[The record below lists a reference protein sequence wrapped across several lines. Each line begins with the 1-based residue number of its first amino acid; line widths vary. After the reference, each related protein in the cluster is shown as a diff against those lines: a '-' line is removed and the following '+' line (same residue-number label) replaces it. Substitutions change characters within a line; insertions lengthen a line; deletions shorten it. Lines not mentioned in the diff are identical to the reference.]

1 MRNMNSIISAYN
13 LSIRNPLKTNDG
25 CNCRHNTNCPLQ
37 TQCLTLNVVY
47 QADVSNNLDNENR
60 VYLAVSQT
68 LFTKRHGNHVRDS
81 KYERYCN
88 ATEL

>member
-37 TQCLTLNVVY
+37 NQCLTLNVVY

-60 VYLAVSQT
+60 VYLALSET

-81 KYERYCN
+81 KYERYCS